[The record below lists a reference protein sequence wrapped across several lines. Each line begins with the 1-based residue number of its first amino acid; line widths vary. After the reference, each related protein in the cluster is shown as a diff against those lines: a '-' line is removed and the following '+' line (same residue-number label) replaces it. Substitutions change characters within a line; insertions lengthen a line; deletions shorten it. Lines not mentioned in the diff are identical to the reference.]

1 MKTKVSIIMPIYN
14 VEKYLQQSLLSVCN
28 QSLKE
33 IEIVCI
39 NDGSSDSSLKILNY
53 FAQKDSRIKVI
64 STNNS
69 GYGHAMNIGIEISS
83 GEYVGIV
90 EPDDYVNRYM
100 FEYLYDAAKLNEVD
114 IVKSDFKRF
123 KTPLNSEMNILYQ
136 SVVDRQSDYN
146 RVIIPKDNKE
156 IFRYIVNIW
165 CGIYRRELIVS
176 NNIKFNESRGA
187 SFQDNGFWFQ
197 TLCNCNG
204 IYYVQ
209 IPFYMNRRDN
219 VTSSVNR
226 QENIYAG
233 NYEFKFIYDIMSNSP
248 KIKEN
253 FLEGYH
259 IKKYQTYK
267 FNLNRCT
274 ENMEKD
280 YIEYISNEWR
290 EDIEKGELTKG
301 IFKND
306 EWQEILQIVNDP
318 IQYVNEKKVNAMEQA
333 VQTEKK
339 YKQLEFELEQIRKS
353 FSYKL
358 GLFLTKIPRKIK
370 ESREKWDDR

>member
-1 MKTKVSIIMPIYN
+1 MKPKVSIIMPIYN

-39 NDGSSDSSLKILNY
+39 NDGSNDSSLKILNY

-69 GYGHAMNIGIEISS
+69 GYGHAMNIGIEMSS

-100 FEYLYDAAKLNEVD
+100 FEYLYDAAKLNGVD

-176 NNIKFNESRGA
+176 NNIRFNESRGA

-219 VTSSVNR
+219 ATSSVNR

-233 NYEFKFIYDIMSNSP
+233 NHEFKFIYDIMSNSP

-306 EWQEILQIVNDP
+306 EWQEILQIVNHP
-318 IQYVNEKKVNAMEQA
+318 IQYVNGKKVNAMEQA
-333 VQTEKK
+333 VQTEKN